1 MQPGHVTR
9 PRCGPFAAPV
19 GATGAMHPRLVG
31 QHAGGVAAL
40 ALASH
45 GRTLVTCG
53 ADRRVCVYTTG
64 EDGGGGGAAGGV
76 DAVASVLVAAWD
88 SPTEPAALAV
98 HQNAAAR
105 EPGGSASGASLLCVC
120 AGAAG
125 ALSVGRVDTS
135 GAGTPAVEAL
145 SARDAVSSPA
155 HAPHTLLLSA
165 AGTELYTA
173 AEQCPDVTCHR
184 LAGSK
189 AEAVSHFWS
198 GHTAGVT
205 ALALAAADSVLI
217 SASLDGTA
225 RCWGTATGAC
235 FALLSCQ
242 GAAAAPLRVL
252 ACDGDVI
259 LTAGDDFVL
268 RVWTC
273 PPSTEG
279 GASTG
284 DGYLVRELRGHAGPI
299 TRLAVAAGGSARAFT
314 SDALGEVRGW
324 QHNGELGG
332 PVVFSSS
339 CPPTDGGGS
348 HAITA
353 LACSPQDSR
362 WPVLFGAWRS
372 GGITCWDAATG
383 AVLAHLSW
391 HTRPVTCLALSPQHS
406 GVLYSGADDGHVAAW
421 TFADVAAA
429 AVGTSAAAGRAW
441 ERGCTDGLSTAMAT
455 LLRDLELEL
464 PSASDVTGLEEAA
477 SAGAAALHAR
487 AVSLMEAAE
496 TYATLS
502 PTAMESL
509 RSLLRMTQG
518 ISLSGDSDEE
528 EGSPME
534 GEGSIRDR
542 LGFSHGNARRASS
555 STGGEPHSPGPALT
569 VDENGSDGDPG
580 SARQS
585 RWLAEGAYL
594 GCGALLPPSSPPES
608 PVRGQAQGEQ
618 TSVSTAVSDLAD
630 TMAAL
635 WAGLPATPVD
645 AALQSLPSTPL
656 AARFQAQL
664 RGSAQIDELQVRQL
678 LGSPTG
684 VDDLQSL

>member
-1 MQPGHVTR
+1 
-9 PRCGPFAAPV
+9 
-19 GATGAMHPRLVG
+19 MHPRLVG

-40 ALASH
+40 ALGSQ
-45 GRTLVTCG
+45 GSTLVTCG
-53 ADRRVCVYTTG
+53 ADRRVCVYTATG
-64 EDGGGGGAAGGV
+64 HQGGGVPVAGA

-98 HQNAAAR
+98 AHHAAAR
-105 EPGGSASGASLLCVC
+105 GPGGSGSDASLVCVC
-120 AGAAG
+120 AGSDAT
-125 ALSVGRVDTS
+125 LSVGRVDTS
-135 GAGTPAVEAL
+135 GAGTPALEAL
-145 SARDAVSSPA
+145 HSPA
-155 HAPHTLLLSA
+155 TGHPTLLLSA

-173 AEQCPDVTCHR
+173 TEQCPDVACFR
-184 LAGSK
+184 LEPRQGGGK
-189 AEAVSHFWS
+189 QDGVRHLR
-198 GHTAGVT
+198 GHSRGVT
-205 ALALAAADSVLI
+205 ALALAAVDAVLI

-225 RCWGTATGAC
+225 RCWSTAAGAC
-235 FALLSCQ
+235 FAVLSCPVS
-242 GAAAAPLRVL
+242 APAPLRVL
-252 ACDGDVI
+252 ACDGDAV
-259 LTAGDDFVL
+259 LTGGDDAVL

-273 PPSTEG
+273 PRPPPG
-279 GASTG
+279 DAAQVSTG
-284 DGYLVRELRGHAGPI
+284 DGHLVRELRGHAAPI
-299 TRLAVAAGGSARAFT
+299 TCLAVAAGGGARAFT
-314 SDALGEVRGW
+314 SDTAGTARGW

-332 PVVFSSS
+332 PVVFSD
-339 CPPTDGGGS
+339 PTEGGRQP
-348 HAITA
+348 ITA

-362 WPVLFGAWRS
+362 WPVLFGAWRD

-383 AVLAHLSW
+383 GVLAHLVW
-391 HTRPVTCLALSPQHS
+391 HTRPVTCLALSSQHS
-406 GVLYSGADDGHVAAW
+406 GVLYSGSADGHVAAW

-429 AVGTSAAAGRAW
+429 AVSTSAAAGQAW
-441 ERGCTDGLSTAMAT
+441 DRGCTDGLSSAMAT

-464 PSASDVTGLEEAA
+464 PSASDVTELEQAA

-487 AVSLMEAAE
+487 AVALMQAAE

-528 EGSPME
+528 DGSPL
-534 GEGSIRDR
+534 GADAKLPR
-542 LGFSHGNARRASS
+542 LGFARSAGRASS
-555 STGGEPHSPGPALT
+555 SAGGTPQSPGPALT
-569 VDENGSDGDPG
+569 VEDGSDGDPG

-585 RWLAEGAYL
+585 RWLEEGAYL
-594 GCGALLPPSSPPES
+594 GCGTLLPPASPPES
-608 PVRGQAQGEQ
+608 PARQAGQQEQGAQAA
-618 TSVSTAVSDLAD
+618 VSTAVSDLAD

-635 WAGLPATPVD
+635 WAGLPAAPVD
-645 AALQSLPSTPL
+645 AALHSLPSTPL

>member
-1 MQPGHVTR
+1 
-9 PRCGPFAAPV
+9 
-19 GATGAMHPRLVG
+19 MHPRLVG

-40 ALASH
+40 ALASQ

-64 EDGGGGGAAGGV
+64 EDGGGGGAAGCV

-88 SPTEPAALAV
+88 SPTEPVSLAV
-98 HQNAAAR
+98 HQSEAAR
-105 EPGGSASGASLLCVC
+105 ERGLVSGDSLLCVC

-135 GAGTPAVEAL
+135 GAGTPEVEAL
-145 SARDAVSSPA
+145 PAGQDGSAHA

-165 AGTELYTA
+165 AGTELYMA
-173 AEQCPDVTCHR
+173 AAQCPDVTVYR
-184 LAGSK
+184 LAGSGAK
-189 AEAVSHFWS
+189 EAVSHFWR
-198 GHTAGVT
+198 GHKAAVT

-235 FALLSCQ
+235 FAVLTSCQ
-242 GAAAAPLRVL
+242 AAPPAPLRVL
-252 ACDGDVI
+252 ACDGGTV
-259 LTAGDDFVL
+259 LTGGDDSVL
-268 RVWTC
+268 RVWSC
-273 PPSTEG
+273 PSPG
-279 GASTG
+279 GAGQVSTG
-284 DGYLVRELRGHAGPI
+284 EGCLVRELRGHAGPI
-299 TRLAVAAGGSARAFT
+299 TCLAVAVGGSARAFT
-314 SDALGEVRGW
+314 SDSMGEVRGW

-332 PVVFSSS
+332 PVVFGNSHLH
-339 CPPTDGGGS
+339 TGGES
-348 HAITA
+348 HGITA

-362 WPVLFGAWRS
+362 WPVLFGAWQS
-372 GGITCWDAATG
+372 GGITCWDAVTG
-383 AVLAHLSW
+383 AVLAQLGW

-406 GVLYSGADDGHVAAW
+406 GVLYSGSDDGHVAAW
-421 TFADVAAA
+421 TFADVAAI
-429 AVGTSAAAGRAW
+429 AVGTPGAAGHAW
-441 ERGCTDGLSTAMAT
+441 ERGCTDGLSIAMAA

-528 EGSPME
+528 EGS
-534 GEGSIRDR
+534 IRNR
-542 LGFSHGNARRASS
+542 FGFPSGDARRASS
-555 STGGEPHSPGPALT
+555 SAGGEPHSPGPALT

-594 GCGALLPPSSPPES
+594 GCGTLLPPSSPPES
-608 PVRGQAQGEQ
+608 PVKGQVQADQ
-618 TSVSTAVSDLAD
+618 TSVSTAVSDLAGACQS
-630 TMAAL
+630 AAP
-635 WAGLPATPVD
+635 W
-645 AALQSLPSTPL
+645 SL
-656 AARFQAQL
+656 A
-664 RGSAQIDELQVRQL
+664 SAC
-678 LGSPTG
+678 
-684 VDDLQSL
+684 